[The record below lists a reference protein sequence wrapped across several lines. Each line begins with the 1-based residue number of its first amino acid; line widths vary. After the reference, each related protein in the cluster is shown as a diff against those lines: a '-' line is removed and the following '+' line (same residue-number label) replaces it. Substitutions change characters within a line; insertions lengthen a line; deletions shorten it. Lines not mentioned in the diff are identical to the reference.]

1 MLRNLYTTA
10 AIVAALAT
18 AGSAQTRDRD
28 STRAGGDAGCAEQ
41 QRNNRPT
48 FCEEREATIGG
59 ANPIDIDAGN
69 NGGIRVHGWD
79 RGDVLVKA
87 RVSASA
93 ATEADAR
100 RLVAGVHVDTSGGS
114 VRADGPQTS
123 GRDES
128 WSVSFDVQV
137 PRAAMLTLNTHN
149 GGISIEGF
157 HGSARF
163 HATNGGVTLNSVDGD
178 LKGETTNGGVTV
190 DLVGDHWNGTGLDVQ
205 TRNGGIRLTLP
216 AGYSAELE
224 TGTTNGGFNVD
235 FPITV
240 QGRIDRILTATLGS
254 GGPKLRA
261 MTTNGGVTIRQR

>member
-1 MLRNLYTTA
+1 MQNLFVTA
-10 AIVAALAT
+10 AIVAAVAA
-18 AGSAQTRDRD
+18 AGSAQTRDRN
-28 STRAGGDAGCAEQ
+28 STRTGGDSGCSERHGNSRAS
-41 QRNNRPT
+41 
-48 FCEEREATIGG
+48 FCEERETTIGG
-59 ANPIDIDAGN
+59 ANPLDVDAGN
-69 NGGIRVHGWD
+69 NGGIKIRGWD

-87 RVSASA
+87 RVSATA
-93 ATEADAR
+93 ATEAEAQ
-100 RLVAGVHVDTSGGS
+100 RLVAGVRVETAGGS
-114 VRADGPQTS
+114 VRAEGPAAS
-123 GRDES
+123 DREES

-137 PRAAMLTLNTHN
+137 PRVAMLTLNTHN

-157 HGSARF
+157 HGSAKF

-205 TRNGGIRLTLP
+205 PRNGGIRLTLP

-224 TGTTNGGFNVD
+224 TGTTNGGFNID

-240 QGRIDRILTATLGS
+240 QGRIDRLLTATLGS
-254 GGPKLRA
+254 GGPKIRA